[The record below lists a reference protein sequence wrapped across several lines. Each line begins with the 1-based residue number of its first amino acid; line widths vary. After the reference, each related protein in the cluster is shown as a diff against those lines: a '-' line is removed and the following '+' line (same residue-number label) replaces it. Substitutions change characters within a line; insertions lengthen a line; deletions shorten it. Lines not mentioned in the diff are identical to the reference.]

1 MIIRPLLARNSRLP
15 ACALAACLA
24 ASTALPAGARR
35 RERGGDADQQPSQQ
49 QQAQQQQQGRR
60 VTRDAILSR
69 LRAASPEQRAD
80 VAQSLLASVRES
92 GVDFDLTPQAEQEL
106 REAGASPELVEA
118 VRTNRQ
124 PFSAGVSAPVQ
135 RDAAGQATGRQQQQ
149 SGSASPVERDPA
161 MTDGPP
167 VVTRHSISVGGRQ
180 LRYTVTTGVMPL
192 RGAAGETEARIFYM
206 AYTRDDAG
214 PASQRPLMFSF
225 NGGPGSSSVWL
236 HLGALGPRR
245 VEMTAEGF
253 MPAPPFRL
261 VDNEQTWLDATD
273 LVFIDPVGTGYS
285 RAARPELAQRYFGLQ
300 GDIQS
305 VGEFIRLYLTRNQR
319 WSSPLFLVGES
330 YGTTRAAGL
339 SGYLIDRGIAFN
351 GVLLVSSILNFQTAR
366 FARGNDLPY
375 VLFLPTY
382 TATAWYHKKLP
393 PDLQQNLRRTLEEV
407 ERWATTDYAAAL
419 AKGDSLPPAER
430 QQVIDKLARYTG
442 LDKRWLDNSDL
453 RVEIQRFDKE
463 LLRDERRTVGRL
475 DSRFKG
481 TDASPAGEFPEFDPS
496 MAAIRPPYTAAF
508 NDYVRAELGFRSD
521 LEYFILGGGIGR
533 WDFGS
538 DNAYAD
544 TSNALRAAFAKNPHM
559 KLFVASGYYDL
570 ATPYFATE
578 YTLDHMGLDPSFR
591 PSVTKHYYEAGHMM
605 YIDLRSLAQL
615 KSDVSAFIQS
625 ATARRAR

>member
-1 MIIRPLLARNSRLP
+1 MTTHPPLVLNLRLLIV
-15 ACALAACLA
+15 ALCLA
-24 ASTALPAGARR
+24 ASTSATAHAQR
-35 RERGGDADQQPSQQ
+35 RERGGDAEQQPSQQ
-49 QQAQQQQQGRR
+49 QQQTSAQQQSRGPL
-60 VTRDAILSR
+60 TREALTTR
-69 LRAASPEQRAD
+69 LRAASPEQRGA
-80 VAQSLLASVRES
+80 ALQALTAAVRES
-92 GVDFDLTPQAEQEL
+92 GVDFELTAQAEQEL
-106 REAGASPELVEA
+106 REAGASAELVEA
-118 VRTNRQ
+118 VRANYR
-124 PFSAGVSAPVQ
+124 PAPRVP
-135 RDAAGQATGRQQQQ
+135 AAGTQQGAGRQQQPA
-149 SGSASPVERDPA
+149 GSVAAERDPA
-161 MTDGPP
+161 MTDSPP
-167 VVTRHSISVGGRQ
+167 VVTRHSITVNGRP

-192 RGAAGETEARIFYM
+192 KSAAGETEARIFYM
-206 AYTRDDAG
+206 AYTLDGGHRSAE
-214 PASQRPLMFSF
+214 RPLMFSF

-245 VEMTAEGF
+245 VEMTDEGW

-261 VDNEQTWLDATD
+261 VDNDQTWLDVTD

-305 VGEFIRLYLTRNQR
+305 VGEFIRLYLTRNGR

-375 VLFLPTY
+375 ILFLPTY

-407 ERWATTDYAAAL
+407 ERWAMTDYAAAL
-419 AKGDSLPPAER
+419 AKGDSLTPQER
-430 QQVIDKLARYTG
+430 QAVIDRLARYTG
-442 LDKRWLDNSDL
+442 LDRRWLDNSDL
-453 RVEIQRFDKE
+453 RIEIQRFDKE
-463 LLRDERRTVGRL
+463 LLRDEKRTVGRL

-481 TDASPAGEFPEFDPS
+481 MDSSAAGEFPEFDPS

-508 NDYVRAELGFRSD
+508 NNYVRTELGFRSD

-533 WDFGS
+533 WDYGS

-544 TSNALRAAFAKNPHM
+544 TSNALRLAFAKNPHM
-559 KLFVASGYYDL
+559 RLFVASGYYDL

-578 YTLDHMGLDPSFR
+578 YTLAHMGLDPSLR
-591 PSVTKHYYEAGHMM
+591 PAVTKRYYEAGHMM
-605 YIDLRSLAQL
+605 YIDLRSLAEL
-615 KSDVSAFIQS
+615 KRDVAAFVQS
-625 ATARRAR
+625 ATAGRRRN